1 MKPDANSRQLAEW
14 DPELQEMYDQPSTA
28 FMDNMDAADIKT
40 PRMLLMQSKS
50 PWVESAEHNIG
61 QVLHSQNEFMYLDKP
76 KADGTGDRI
85 EFIPLFYWLSRVYLK
100 PFEDGGGARC
110 RSEDAIKGI
119 GDPGGK
125 CQKCPQ
131 KEWWED
137 DKGAQKP
144 PNCMQVNNWAILV
157 PSAPEESRLI
167 IWSTYK
173 TSYPVGKTFNNRL
186 RGLRGAPFFHMYQ
199 FSSFLDNNGTTTYW
213 NWKPIP
219 WDDTNRLERPFIGLD
234 DAKDILI
241 KAKGAEEFFRA
252 GHAGGKLG
260 ADFET
265 GTGVDQPGQNDDGTD
280 FPIDDEKESAASNR
294 ADTQTEKPSSEP
306 EIVTDD
312 STPKDPPIEVVA
324 EVAEGGDL
332 ADVFDNVG

>member
-14 DPELQEMYDQPSTA
+14 DPALKEMYDQPATN

-40 PRMLLMQSKS
+40 PRLLLMQSKS
-50 PWVESAEHNIG
+50 PWVESAQHNIG
-61 QVLHSQNEFMYLDKP
+61 QILHSQNEFMYLDKP
-76 KADGTGDRI
+76 KPDGTGDRI
-85 EFIPLFYWLSRVYLK
+85 EFIPLFYWLSRAYLK
-100 PFEDGGGARC
+100 PFEDGGGVRC

-131 KEWWED
+131 KEWWTDTEG
-137 DKGAQKP
+137 KQKP

-157 PSAPEESRLI
+157 PGAPEQSQLI

-199 FSSFLDNNGTTTYW
+199 FSSFLDNNGATNYW

-219 WDDTNRLERPFIGLD
+219 WDDTNRLERPVIGLD
-234 DAKDILI
+234 DAKDILM
-241 KAKGAEEFFRA
+241 KCKQSEEFFRA
-252 GHAGGKLG
+252 RHAGGKLG

-265 GTGVDQPGQNDDGTD
+265 GTGAVQDDDDDGTD
-280 FPIDDEKESAASNR
+280 FPIDDEEKSPTSNR
-294 ADTQTEKPSSEP
+294 ADTQVEKPSSKP
-306 EIVTDD
+306 EIVSDD
-312 STPKDPPIEVVA
+312 SSPKDPPIEVA
-324 EVAEGGDL
+324 AKVAEGGDL
-332 ADVFDNVG
+332 ADVFDDVG